1 MTEVLIPALAVSG
14 SLFVLLAAVGVTRM
28 PDLYMRMST
37 VTKASTLG
45 LALLLLA
52 VVVELESWSALAK
65 ALAIIVF
72 GFITSPVAAHMIS
85 RAAYFQGVELWEGTA
100 LDELRGQY
108 DRRLHELAHPPSEE
122 TLAGT
127 ILPEGS
133 QGAEPDEI
141 TRERE

>member
-1 MTEVLIPALAVSG
+1 MTDAIIAALAIAG

-45 LALLLLA
+45 LALLLVAA
-52 VVVELESWSALAK
+52 VIELDTWNALAK
-65 ALAIIVF
+65 AVAIIVF

-85 RAAYFQGVELWEGTA
+85 RAAYFQAVELWSGTV

-108 DRRLHELAHPPSEE
+108 TRQHELEHPPPAE

-127 ILPEGS
+127 ILG
-133 QGAEPDEI
+133 PDEEGTDAI
-141 TRERE
+141 APEQREP

>member
-1 MTEVLIPALAVSG
+1 MTGTIIAVFAVIG
-14 SLFVLLAAVGVTRM
+14 SLFVLLAAIGVTRM

-45 LALLLLA
+45 LALLLVAA
-52 VVVELESWSALAK
+52 VIELDTWTALAK

-85 RAAYFQGVELWEGTA
+85 RAAYFQGVALWEGTV

-108 DRRLHELAHPPSEE
+108 TQRHELAHPPSEE

-127 ILPEGS
+127 VLSDATGAGS
-133 QGAEPDEI
+133 QGDTNGDA
-141 TRERE
+141 

>member
-1 MTEVLIPALAVSG
+1 MTDTMISVFAVVG
-14 SLFVLLAAVGVTRM
+14 SLFVLLAAIGVTRM

-45 LALLLLA
+45 LALLLFAA
-52 VVVELESWSALAK
+52 VIELETWTALAQ

-85 RAAYFQGVELWEGTA
+85 RAAYFQGVALWEGTV

-108 DRRLHELAHPPSEE
+108 TQRHELAHPPAEE

-127 ILPEGS
+127 VLSDSGDA
-133 QGAEPDEI
+133 GG
-141 TRERE
+141 RERANDEV